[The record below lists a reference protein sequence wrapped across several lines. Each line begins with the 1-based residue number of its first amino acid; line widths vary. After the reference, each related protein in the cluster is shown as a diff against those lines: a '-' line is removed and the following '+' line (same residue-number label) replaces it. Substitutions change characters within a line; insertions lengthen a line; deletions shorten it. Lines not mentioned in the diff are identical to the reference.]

1 MAEAHGDRDSLGR
14 RSITA
19 TLWGAGGGVLRIV
32 LQIISQIV
40 LARILGPEL
49 YGVFAIA
56 LVIVLLSGLFA
67 DVGLAYGLIQ
77 KRTVSEED
85 IRFVFTWQVILGVS
99 VSTLL
104 WLGAPYVGTLYGDP
118 RVVPVV
124 AMLAPTC
131 LISCVSSAA
140 GALLRREMDFRTLNI
155 AAVVSYAVG
164 YFLVAIPLALA
175 GAGVTALTAGFLVQ
189 AILYGAILYAKLRHP
204 VRPLLWQSG
213 APAMLG
219 FGLTVLA
226 TNLVN
231 WAMAGVDRAIVG
243 ASLGMAP
250 AGLYAT
256 AYNLISTP
264 AVTLLSLLQSVFYSA
279 SAKVQDDRKQL
290 GRGLSTLLGTVML
303 FAAPVFAGVAAA
315 SETIIVSLY
324 GIRWEG
330 GGDVLAPLSLAM
342 IAQMVMGLSTPV
354 LWASG
359 ATRRELELQIPIAVV
374 WVVGL
379 WLVAQN
385 GSLIVLAWCVAG
397 LFFIRAAV
405 LIGATLRAI
414 EMPFAD
420 LAARCR
426 AGLWLSLIVG
436 FAGLAMDRW
445 LGARV
450 GQGVWLLIADVLA
463 CGVAMLVGMRLLH
476 ATVDDDIRHL
486 LSALA
491 SKVPGDNGHRLLRTL
506 IPMRARPS

>member
-1 MAEAHGDRDSLGR
+1 
-14 RSITA
+14 
-19 TLWGAGGGVLRIV
+19 
-32 LQIISQIV
+32 
-40 LARILGPEL
+40 
-49 YGVFAIA
+49 
-56 LVIVLLSGLFA
+56 
-67 DVGLAYGLIQ
+67 
-77 KRTVSEED
+77 
-85 IRFVFTWQVILGVS
+85 
-99 VSTLL
+99 
-104 WLGAPYVGTLYGDP
+104 
-118 RVVPVV
+118 
-124 AMLAPTC
+124 
-131 LISCVSSAA
+131 
-140 GALLRREMDFRTLNI
+140 
-155 AAVVSYAVG
+155 
-164 YFLVAIPLALA
+164 
-175 GAGVTALTAGFLVQ
+175 
-189 AILYGAILYAKLRHP
+189 
-204 VRPLLWQSG
+204 
-213 APAMLG
+213 
-219 FGLTVLA
+219 
-226 TNLVN
+226 
-231 WAMAGVDRAIVG
+231 
-243 ASLGMAP
+243 
-250 AGLYAT
+250 
-256 AYNLISTP
+256 
-264 AVTLLSLLQSVFYSA
+264 
-279 SAKVQDDRKQL
+279 
-290 GRGLSTLLGTVML
+290 
-303 FAAPVFAGVAAA
+303 
-315 SETIIVSLY
+315 VSLY

>member
-1 MAEAHGDRDSLGR
+1 MADVGADRDGLGH

-19 TLWGAGGGVLRIV
+19 TLWGAGGGAARIV
-32 LQIISQIV
+32 LQIVSQIV

-77 KRTVSEED
+77 KRNVSEDD
-85 IRFVFTWQVILGVS
+85 IRFVFTWQLILGVVAS
-99 VSTLL
+99 ALL
-104 WLGAPYVGTLYGDP
+104 WFGAPYVGALYGDP

-124 AMLAPTC
+124 VMLAPTC
-131 LISCVSSAA
+131 LVSCISSAS

-164 YFLVAIPLALA
+164 YFLVAIPLALS
-175 GAGVTALTAGFLVQ
+175 GAGVMALAGGFLVQ
-189 AILYGAILYAKLRHP
+189 AILYGAIQYAKVRHTI
-204 VRPLLWQSG
+204 RPLFWQSG

-219 FGLTVLA
+219 FGATVLA

-231 WAMAGVDRAIVG
+231 WAMAGIDRAIVG
-243 ASLGMAP
+243 TSLGVAS

-264 AVTLLSLLQSVFYSA
+264 SSTILSLLQSVFYSA

-290 GRGLSTLLGTVML
+290 GRGLRTLFGTVLL
-303 FAAPVFAGVAAA
+303 FAAPVFTGVAAA
-315 SETIIVSLY
+315 AETIMVSLY
-324 GIRWEG
+324 GIRWAG
-330 GGDVLAPLSLAM
+330 GGDVLAPLALAM
-342 IAQMVMGLSTPV
+342 IAQLMMGLATPV

-374 WVVGL
+374 WVVAL

-385 GSLIVLAWCVAG
+385 GSLPVLAWCVLA
-397 LFFIRAAV
+397 LFVVRAAV
-405 LIGATLRAI
+405 IIGATLRAI
-414 EMPFAD
+414 EMP
-420 LAARCR
+420 LAELVTRCR
-426 AGLWLSLIVG
+426 AGLWLSCIVG
-436 FAGLAMDRW
+436 LAGLAADR
-445 LGARV
+445 LLAGTL
-450 GQGVWLLIADVLA
+450 GQGPFLLVADMVA
-463 CGVAMLVGMRLLH
+463 CGVAMLAGLRLLH
-476 ATVDDDIRHL
+476 ASVDDDIRHL

-491 SKVPGDNGHRLLRTL
+491 SKVPGDGGHHLLHML
-506 IPMRARPS
+506 IPLRDRSS